1 MFFYNRIVIV
11 IMMVG
16 QVNRSRSKKELPG
29 SESTNMAA
37 KKDLGTP

>member
-1 MFFYNRIVIV
+1 MFFYNRTVIV

-16 QVNRSRSKKELPG
+16 QVNRSRSKRELLG
-29 SESTNMAA
+29 SESTSMAA